1 MDNIRIRPIE
11 PQDNTQV
18 ADVIRNALK
27 EFKAN
32 RPGTVYFDETTD
44 RLYELFRGIRGI
56 YHVAVMDGHIIGGA
70 GVYPTAGLDPDTC
83 ELVKLYL
90 SPRARGKGLG
100 KLLMQKCLSSA
111 IAEGYKKVYLETMP
125 ELITAIPMYEQFGFT
140 YLDGPLGNSGHTG
153 CAIWMIKLL

>member
-1 MDNIRIRPIE
+1 MDNIKIRPIE
-11 PQDNTQV
+11 PQDNPRL
-18 ADVIRNALK
+18 ADIIRNTLK

-32 RPGTVYFDETTD
+32 RPGTVYFDKTTD
-44 RLYELFRGIRGI
+44 HLYELFLGIRGI

-70 GVYPTAGLDPDTC
+70 GIYPTAGLNPDTC

-90 SPRARGKGLG
+90 SPPGRGKGLG
-100 KLLMQKCLSSA
+100 KLLIQKCLSSA

-140 YLDGPLGNSGHTG
+140 YLDGPLGNSGHNG